1 MDKRRTTMKRLL
13 PHKWVLT
20 IGSVVLLAVDT
31 TAFGGTPWWGT
42 PPDPFRTEGVI
53 RKDTPGLNDP
63 TGHDCAVPGG
73 ALTFPAAVT
82 LALCRNPATRAAW
95 ITAHQQAAALGI
107 AESAW
112 LPSVVVTGQEEREF
126 GGQHADING
135 DIVSTDQTTR
145 DASATLTW
153 TLWDFGGRTG
163 RIQNAHSILDADA
176 YTASRTVQT
185 TVGTVVQAYYG
196 VVADDELSALA
207 KLMEETTKHTLDI
220 AKALANGGVGSL
232 GDVLQAQTAYQQ
244 AVLTRVQAEA
254 TAINARGT
262 LAVTLGLTAD
272 EAFRLA
278 ADPVPK
284 DVPPL
289 SARMADL
296 MAQAAL
302 QRPDLKAAQ
311 AQVTAAEANVTVARA
326 AGLPSI
332 SVGAIHTF
340 AATTGVPNENY
351 NTVGITVTVP
361 IFTGFNVSYN
371 VRQAQ
376 AALQGQQMSL
386 EQVGLGVTSD
396 VWIGYYTLD
405 SANQQLTVTADLVKT
420 ADDNLR
426 VALGRY
432 QGGVG
437 SILDVLTAQQ
447 AEATAHQM
455 QIAAQLGW
463 REARAQFALALGRLS
478 SAEPLK
484 DDVAIP

>member
-1 MDKRRTTMKRLL
+1 MKGLL
-13 PHKWVLT
+13 LHNWVLT
-20 IGSVVLLAVDT
+20 IGSVVLASVDM
-31 TAFGGTPWWGT
+31 TAFAGTPWSGT
-42 PPDPFRTEGVI
+42 PPDPFHTEGVI

-63 TGHDCAVPGG
+63 TGHDCAIPGG
-73 ALTFPAAVT
+73 ALTFPAAVN
-82 LALCRNPATRAAW
+82 LALCRNPLTRAAW
-95 ITAHQQAAALGI
+95 IAAHQQAAVLGG

-112 LPSVVVTGQEEREF
+112 LPSVVATGQEESEF

-135 DIVSTDQTTR
+135 DIVSTNQNTR
-145 DASATLTW
+145 DATATLTW
-153 TLWDFGGRTG
+153 TLWDFGNRTG
-163 RIQNAHSILDADA
+163 HIQNAHSLLDAAA

-185 TVGTVVQAYYG
+185 TVSSVVQVYYG
-196 VVADDELSALA
+196 VVADDALLALA
-207 KLMEETTKHTLDI
+207 KSMEEITKHTLDI
-220 AKALANGGVGSL
+220 AQALAKGGVGSL

-244 AVLTRVQAEA
+244 AVLARVQAEA

-289 SARMADL
+289 SSRIADL

-311 AQVTAAEANVTVARA
+311 AEVAAAEANISVARA

-332 SVGAIHTF
+332 SIGALHTF

-351 NTVGITVTVP
+351 NTVGITVTLP
-361 IFTGFNVSYN
+361 IFSGFNVSYN

-376 AALQGQQMSL
+376 AALQAQQMNL

-396 VWIGYYTLD
+396 VWTGYYTLD

-420 ADDNLR
+420 ADDNLQ
-426 VALGRY
+426 VSLGRY

-447 AEATAHQM
+447 AESAAHQL
-455 QIAAQLGW
+455 QIGAQLGW
-463 REARAQFALALGRLS
+463 RVARSQLALALGRLS
-478 SAEPLK
+478 SWEPLK
-484 DDVAIP
+484 DDAAIP